1 MSVTKSDLIKQLAN
15 AYPGFIRSDLT
26 RLVDI
31 LLFEIESSLKR
42 NESVEFRG
50 AFSLRPRLQKA
61 RFSRNPKTNEKV
73 NTPEKRTILFRMSKE
88 WSKKIN
94 DKK

>member
-1 MSVTKSDLIKQLAN
+1 MSVVKSDLIKQLAD

-31 LLFEIESSLKR
+31 LLFEIGGSLKR

-94 DKK
+94 EK

>member
-1 MSVTKSDLIKQLAN
+1 MSVVKSDLIKQLADS
-15 AYPGFIRSDLT
+15 YPGFIRSDLT

-73 NTPEKRTILFRMSKE
+73 STPEKRTILYRSSQE
-88 WSKKIN
+88 WTKKLN
-94 DKK
+94 EK

>member
-1 MSVTKSDLIKQLAN
+1 MSVVKSDLIKQLAD

-31 LLFEIESSLKR
+31 LLFEIEGSLKR

-94 DKK
+94 EK

>member
-1 MSVTKSDLIKQLAN
+1 LSVAKSDLIKQLAN

-94 DKK
+94 EK

>member
-1 MSVTKSDLIKQLAN
+1 MSVAKSDLIKQLAD

-31 LLFEIESSLKR
+31 LLIEIEGSLKR
-42 NESVEFRG
+42 NESVELRG

-61 RFSRNPKTNEKV
+61 RISRNPKTNEKV

-94 DKK
+94 ET

>member
-1 MSVTKSDLIKQLAN
+1 MSAAKSDLIKELAD

-31 LLFEIESSLKR
+31 LLFEIEGSLKR

-94 DKK
+94 EK

>member
-1 MSVTKSDLIKQLAN
+1 MSVVKSDLIKQLAD

-31 LLFEIESSLKR
+31 LLFEIGGSLKR

-73 NTPEKRTILFRMSKE
+73 STPEKRTILFRMSKE
-88 WSKKIN
+88 WSKKLN
-94 DKK
+94 EKA

>member
-1 MSVTKSDLIKQLAN
+1 MSVTKSDLIKQLAD

-31 LLFEIESSLKR
+31 LLFEIEGSLKR

-73 NTPEKRTILFRMSKE
+73 STPEKRTILFRMSNE

-94 DKK
+94 EK

>member
-1 MSVTKSDLIKQLAN
+1 MSVTKLDLIIQLAD

-26 RLVDI
+26 RMVDI
-31 LLFEIESSLKR
+31 VLLEIEGSLKR
-42 NESVEFRG
+42 NESVELRG

-61 RFSRNPKTNEKV
+61 RISRNPKTNQKV
-73 NTPEKRTILFRMSKE
+73 NTPEKINILFRMSKE

-94 DKK
+94 EK

>member
-1 MSVTKSDLIKQLAN
+1 MSVVKSDLIKQLADS
-15 AYPGFIRSDLT
+15 YPGFIRSDLT

-31 LLFEIESSLKR
+31 LLFEIGGSLKR

-94 DKK
+94 EK

>member
-1 MSVTKSDLIKQLAN
+1 MSVAKSDLIKQLAN

>member
-1 MSVTKSDLIKQLAN
+1 MSVVKSDLIKQLAD
-15 AYPGFIRSDLT
+15 AYPGFVRSDLT

-31 LLFEIESSLKR
+31 LLFEIGGSLKR

-61 RFSRNPKTNEKV
+61 RFSRNPRTNEKV
-73 NTPEKRTILFRMSKE
+73 STPEKRTILYRSSQE
-88 WSKKIN
+88 WTKKLN
-94 DKK
+94 EK

>member
-1 MSVTKSDLIKQLAN
+1 MSVVKSDLSKQLADS
-15 AYPGFIRSDLT
+15 YPGFIRSDLT

-31 LLFEIESSLKR
+31 LLFEIGGSLKR

-61 RFSRNPKTNEKV
+61 RFSRNPRTNEKV
-73 NTPEKRTILFRMSKE
+73 STPEKRTILYRSSQE
-88 WSKKIN
+88 WTKKLN
-94 DKK
+94 EK

>member
-1 MSVTKSDLIKQLAN
+1 MSVTKSDLIKQLAD
-15 AYPGFIRSDLT
+15 AYVGFTRSDLT
-26 RLVDI
+26 RMVDI
-31 LLFEIESSLKR
+31 LLLEIEGSLKR

-73 NTPEKRTILFRMSKE
+73 STPEKRTLLFRMSKE

-94 DKK
+94 EK

>member
-1 MSVTKSDLIKQLAN
+1 MSVAKSDLIKQLAD
-15 AYPGFIRSDLT
+15 AYPGFIRSDLI

-73 NTPEKRTILFRMSKE
+73 STPEKRTILFRSSKE

-94 DKK
+94 EK

>member
-1 MSVTKSDLIKQLAN
+1 MSVVKSDLIKQLADS
-15 AYPGFIRSDLT
+15 YPGFIRSDLT

-31 LLFEIESSLKR
+31 LLFEIEGSLKR

-94 DKK
+94 EK

>member
-1 MSVTKSDLIKQLAN
+1 MSVVKSDLIKQLAD

-31 LLFEIESSLKR
+31 LLFEVEGALKR

-50 AFSLRPRLQKA
+50 TFSLRPRLQKA
-61 RFSRNPKTNEKV
+61 RLSRNPKTNQKV
-73 NTPEKRTILFRMSKE
+73 NTPEKRTILFKMSKE

-94 DKK
+94 EK

>member
-1 MSVTKSDLIKQLAN
+1 MSVVKSDLIKQLAD

-31 LLFEIESSLKR
+31 LLFEIGGSLKR

-50 AFSLRPRLQKA
+50 AFSLRPRLQRA

-88 WSKKIN
+88 WSKKLN
-94 DKK
+94 EKA

>member
-94 DKK
+94 EK

>member
-1 MSVTKSDLIKQLAN
+1 MSVTKSDLIKQLAS

-26 RLVDI
+26 RMVDI
-31 LLFEIESSLKR
+31 LLLEIEGSLKR
-42 NESVEFRG
+42 NESVELRG

-61 RFSRNPKTNEKV
+61 RISRNPKTNQKV
-73 NTPEKRTILFRMSKE
+73 NTPEKKAILFRESKE

-94 DKK
+94 EKT

>member
-1 MSVTKSDLIKQLAN
+1 MSVAKSDLIKQLAN

-31 LLFEIESSLKR
+31 LLFEIGGSLKR

-73 NTPEKRTILFRMSKE
+73 STPEKRTILFRMSKE

-94 DKK
+94 EK

>member
-1 MSVTKSDLIKQLAN
+1 MSVAKSDLIKQLAN

-31 LLFEIESSLKR
+31 LLFEIENSLKR

-94 DKK
+94 EKT

>member
-1 MSVTKSDLIKQLAN
+1 MSVVKSDLIKQLADS
-15 AYPGFIRSDLT
+15 YPGFIRSDLT

-31 LLFEIESSLKR
+31 LLFEIGGSLKR

-61 RFSRNPKTNEKV
+61 RFSRNPRTNEKV
-73 NTPEKRTILFRMSKE
+73 STPEKRTILYRSSQE
-88 WSKKIN
+88 WTKKLN
-94 DKK
+94 EK

>member
-1 MSVTKSDLIKQLAN
+1 MSAAKSDLIKQLAD

-31 LLFEIESSLKR
+31 LLFEIEGSLKR

-94 DKK
+94 EK

>member
-1 MSVTKSDLIKQLAN
+1 MSVAKSDLIKQLAD

-31 LLFEIESSLKR
+31 LLFEIEASLKR

-61 RFSRNPKTNEKV
+61 RFSRNPKTNEKIEV
-73 NTPEKRTILFRMSKE
+73 PEKKTVQFKMSKKWFNILNNE
-88 WSKKIN
+88 
-94 DKK
+94 